1 MARTNNSLNLQSRAA
16 GVAGLACLGLVG
28 YFLAKAVIVFLAPE
42 SAWVAPKFASGPIA
56 SGVSTSTANYDFSF
70 DPFHRDM
77 PVVVADI
84 GGDAPETTLNL
95 KLKGYRAADDGTA
108 ILMTPDNKQA
118 VYKIGDEIIANVVLK
133 AVTSEYIVLSQNGR
147 LERLT
152 YENNKTSVLS
162 SAAIA
167 PVAAEALSL
176 EFLLSAVNLVPEMQ
190 GGKILGYKIMPKS
203 AGLDLSSVK
212 LQSGDVITQVGNVD
226 LTKGTPDLGRL
237 MRTMKASKTAS
248 ITLIRGGQKMTVKV
262 G

>member
-1 MARTNNSLNLQSRAA
+1 MARINKSLNLPSRASS
-16 GVAGLACLGLVG
+16 VAGFVCLGLTG
-28 YFLAKAVIVFLAPE
+28 YFLAKAAIVFLAPE
-42 SAWVAPKFASGPIA
+42 SAWVAPKFTSGPVA
-56 SGVSTSTANYDFSF
+56 AGVSSGAVNYDFSF

-77 PVVVADI
+77 PVAVADI

-118 VYKIGDEIIANVVLK
+118 VYKIGDEIISNVVLE

-152 YENNKTSVLS
+152 YENGKTSVLS
-162 SAAIA
+162 SATNAS
-167 PVAAEALSL
+167 VASETPSL
-176 EFLLSAVNLVPEMQ
+176 EFLLSAVNLVPERQ

-203 AGLDLSSVK
+203 AGLDLSAVK
-212 LQSGDVITQVGNVD
+212 LQSGDVITQVGNID

-237 MRTMKASKTAS
+237 MQTMKASKTAS